1 MKNQK
6 RGRASHGNKS
16 KMISIRFP
24 VELLEAAK
32 AECAENGLSFSSV
45 LINLVR
51 QWMEENNG

>member
-1 MKNQK
+1 MKNVK
-6 RGRASHGNKS
+6 RGRPSHGNKS

-24 VELLEAAK
+24 VKLLEDAK
-32 AECAENGLSFSSV
+32 AQCAENGLSFSSV

>member
-6 RGRASHGNKS
+6 RGRLAHGNKS

-24 VELLEAAK
+24 EQLLEAAK
-32 AECAENGLSFSSV
+32 AESAEKGLSFSSV

-51 QWMEENNG
+51 QWLEENNG